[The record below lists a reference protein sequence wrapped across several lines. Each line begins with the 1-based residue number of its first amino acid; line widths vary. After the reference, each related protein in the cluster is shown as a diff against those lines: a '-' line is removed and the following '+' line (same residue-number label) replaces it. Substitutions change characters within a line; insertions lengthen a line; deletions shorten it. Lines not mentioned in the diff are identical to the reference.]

1 MMQKDNANVQPQS
14 ADLEYFVIVAGVKM
28 AISNPKF
35 GCGPSSAP
43 TCPNAATHVWLDGTW
58 HRVYNT
64 QSSSSPPVRA
74 GPLPPPVP
82 SARHQGTDNHGYQVL
97 VWGPNRQRTSLSQVM
112 LTAKDVLESAREG
125 LPADLLV
132 GRKQWL
138 GQYAL
143 KCDLS
148 STVVK
153 RLTAGVVASIKYALN
168 RKLQWRAVFLYDRNT
183 ILCTPEAYEALDSDP
198 RRRQIY
204 YTHPVLSNQ
213 FAALEP
219 AAEWYQDVM
228 LDSFDSDEDA
238 SSQADSDSDDSE
250 WEEVLQPELQQQQ
263 PGPTTLADVPLAQQ
277 QQQEQQAPPLQQ
289 QRQRPRRHARPS
301 RAPVQPT
308 RGLNVGVINATGLTH
323 NGTKRLELTELL
335 LESQVD
341 IMGVT
346 ETHESHDRRLPAD
359 HIPGYKFYS
368 KPRPVGRGGGVAV
381 AVHACL
387 THEIKPFAFTD
398 QQYDEA
404 IWLVLQRRG
413 QVRKMFIGVVY
424 MPDMSK
430 SASVREAAYTQLQQ
444 DMLHLSSQGSVVVV
458 GDFNA
463 RVGRAAQPNTHI
475 GMHGESNDDV
485 NGNGNLLI
493 SMLNSVD
500 MYALNARTPPPTPDA
515 HLTYMKHRANGEVM
529 GKSLIDYII
538 TTPDVAMPRG
548 VAAGPTATVGRKL
561 VSTDHVPVFANIQ
574 RVLVRRTACEK
585 FRLKLNATS
594 KDFVSKGGEPSPA
607 LEAYLA
613 SVQAVESAYSNF
625 VSALQSGHAASQV
638 SATSAVQQAHEA
650 LIGAIRHAVN
660 ASFGYKHVATGRC
673 VPWWSQDL
681 TDAIQ
686 DRTKAFEAFRE
697 SCLAQDWHIYQS
709 KRKAAHKLV
718 AAAKHAH
725 QQKLSAAVTQAYHD
739 RINDDS
745 VLGERDMWQYLRNIC
760 P

>member
-64 QSSSSPPVRA
+64 QSSSYADVVSNGNQGTPGPSKVAVTRTARLQSHPSSNHCTAAGAPAIPATPAAARHLLALVAPQKPPVRA

-168 RKLQWRAVFLYDRNT
+168 CKLQWRAVFLYDRNT

-277 QQQEQQAPPLQQ
+277 QQQQEQQAPPLQQ

-308 RGLNVGVINATGLTH
+308 RGLNVGVINATGLTN

-359 HIPGYKFYS
+359 HIPGYKCYS

-561 VSTDHVPVFANIQ
+561 VSTDHMPVFANIQ

-594 KDFVSKGGEPSPA
+594 
-607 LEAYLA
+607 
-613 SVQAVESAYSNF
+613 
-625 VSALQSGHAASQV
+625 
-638 SATSAVQQAHEA
+638 
-650 LIGAIRHAVN
+650 
-660 ASFGYKHVATGRC
+660 
-673 VPWWSQDL
+673 
-681 TDAIQ
+681 
-686 DRTKAFEAFRE
+686 
-697 SCLAQDWHIYQS
+697 
-709 KRKAAHKLV
+709 
-718 AAAKHAH
+718 
-725 QQKLSAAVTQAYHD
+725 
-739 RINDDS
+739 
-745 VLGERDMWQYLRNIC
+745 
-760 P
+760 